1 VMILTVEDLFRR
13 IEERKAESTIKV
25 TLSMLEV
32 YNETIRDLLSPEGTA
47 QAAPGGLDLRE
58 DPNLGVVV
66 AGLSEH
72 TPETVEQVLQLLA
85 TGNGCAFNPP
95 FLPSSCFQAEKA
107 HKVLL
112 LFLILLGGFS
122 NRTQS
127 ATHMNATSSRSHAVL
142 QVKIRQQS
150 RTAGM
155 STQVKVRVFRCPFL
169 LFPPPCFTNR
179 HFLHE

>member
-1 VMILTVEDLFRR
+1 MLGYQSDPGVMILTVEDLFRR

-85 TGNGCAFNPP
+85 TGNGCDFT
-95 FLPSSCFQAEKA
+95 
-107 HKVLL
+107 L
-112 LFLILLGGFS
+112 LFVHLLASKREGSQNSSSFS
-122 NRTQS
+122 
-127 ATHMNATSSRSHAVL
+127 HFIGWL
-142 QVKIRQQS
+142 QQPNTIRDAHE
-150 RTAGM
+150 RHLVEITRGTAG
-155 STQVKVRVFRCPFL
+155 QD
-169 LFPPPCFTNR
+169 PPA
-179 HFLHE
+179 E

>member
-1 VMILTVEDLFRR
+1 MLGYQSDPGVMILTVEDLFRR

-95 FLPSSCFQAEKA
+95 FLPSSCFQARRLTCCPFSSHFIGCLQQPNTIRDA
-107 HKVLL
+107 HERHLVE
-112 LFLILLGGFS
+112 ITRG
-122 NRTQS
+122 
-127 ATHMNATSSRSHAVL
+127 
-142 QVKIRQQS
+142 
-150 RTAGM
+150 TAG
-155 STQVKVRVFRCPFL
+155 QD
-169 LFPPPCFTNR
+169 PPA
-179 HFLHE
+179 E